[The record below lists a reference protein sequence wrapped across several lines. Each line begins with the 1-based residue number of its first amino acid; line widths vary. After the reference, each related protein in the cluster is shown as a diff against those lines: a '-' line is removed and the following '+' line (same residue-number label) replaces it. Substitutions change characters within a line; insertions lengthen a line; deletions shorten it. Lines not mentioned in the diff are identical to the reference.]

1 MGSKEFDY
9 YVFIDYSVDYLGY
22 IIIEKK
28 DIRDFLP
35 KISKF
40 KHYRELKN
48 KKAYL
53 NSMKKMVERNEIR
66 KYCYKLKIKKTEA
79 TPEIYSDVLEFLKE
93 HDNCLVFICVDDKQF
108 RNFNKLVNLVD
119 GKNTKVIKES
129 KLKKHSSEYKINLVL
144 DTLLNLARLKNSKFL
159 IKNIG

>member
-9 YVFIDYSVDYLGY
+9 YIFIDYSVDYLGY
-22 IIIEKK
+22 IIIERGE
-28 DIRDFLP
+28 IAGLLP
-35 KISKF
+35 KIAKF
-40 KHYRELKN
+40 KHYRKLKN

-53 NSMKKMVERNEIR
+53 KSMKKMVEKNEIR

-93 HDNCLVFICVDDKQF
+93 HDNCLVFVCVDDKQF
-108 RNFNKLVNLVD
+108 RNFYKLVNLVD

-129 KLKKHSSEYKINLVL
+129 KLKKHSQEYKINLVL
-144 DTLLNLARLKNSKFL
+144 DTLLNLARLKGGKF
-159 IKNIG
+159 

>member
-1 MGSKEFDY
+1 M
-9 YVFIDYSVDYLGY
+9 DYLEY
-22 IIIEKK
+22 LIIERK
-28 DIRDFLP
+28 DVKNFLP

-40 KHYRELKN
+40 KHYRELKH
-48 KKAYL
+48 KRAYL
-53 NSMKKMVERNEIR
+53 NSMKKMVEKNEIR

-93 HDNCLVFICVDDKQF
+93 HDNCLVFVCVDDKQF
-108 RNFNKLVNLVD
+108 KNFNKLVNLVD

-144 DTLLNLARLKNSKFL
+144 DTLLNLARLKNGKFQ
-159 IKNIG
+159 